1 MPAEEHV
8 NEMRGYKAAMKN
20 PKVGEEAK
28 QHAQA
33 KLDELGGDRPREEL
47 YKARGDQGKDPVRV
61 EAGLKAAQR
70 NPLVTEGGK
79 QRAAE
84 KMGERGAPEE

>member
-1 MPAEEHV
+1 MSIT
-8 NEMRGYKAAMKN
+8 
-20 PKVGEEAK
+20 
-28 QHAQA
+28 
-33 KLDELGGDRPREEL
+33 LRETLEYL
-47 YKARGDQGKDPVRV
+47 LIGPCS
-61 EAGLKAAQR
+61 AQR